1 MYGGSDP
8 TRIAAA
14 ERTLPPSTGASAGGT
29 RAVVGDPRGALWSGR
44 SPEEA
49 SRPPGP
55 VAFAGEPG
63 AFAEDALLAFFGH
76 VERVALPTFRSV
88 FAAVTAGEAAAGV
101 LPIEN
106 LVNGTVRENYD
117 LLLEHDLVI
126 GGEVVVPV
134 RLCLAALPGERLEGI
149 ERVYSHLQAIGQAE
163 RFLRS
168 RPWQLLTTYNTAG
181 AGRLI
186 AERGERGAAAV
197 LSPRAASLF
206 GLEVLVPDVA
216 DVPDNR
222 TRFLVVARPDDGACP
237 AWLAARAEQVAAVR
251 GRASASGAAP
261 AGVGVTPAGAGVAPP
276 VAEVP
281 PADVRAAPAGPATA
295 PAGPATTAAG
305 PVTAAVGPATARV
318 GPVTTPVG
326 PVTTPVGPV
335 TTPAGSRAAGPDP
348 GEAAP
353 GPVPMR
359 TTLVLAVEN
368 VPGALLRV
376 LAVFAE
382 RGLNMSKL
390 ESRPSRE
397 RAWEY
402 VFWVDLDGALH
413 ADEPEGADTLAALH
427 RVTTMCRILGVYP
440 SGEA

>member
-1 MYGGSDP
+1 MPAMYGGSDP
-8 TRIAAA
+8 TLIAAV
-14 ERTLPPSTGASAGGT
+14 ERTARSAAADVTDTAAPAPALDAAGG
-29 RAVVGDPRGALWSGR
+29 
-44 SPEEA
+44 
-49 SRPPGP
+49 PPGP
-55 VAFAGEPG
+55 IVYAGEPG
-63 AFAEDALLAFFGH
+63 AFAEDALLAFFGD
-76 VERVALPTFRSV
+76 VERLPLSSFRSV
-88 FAAVTAGEAAAGV
+88 FAAVTEGRAAAGV

-149 ERVYSHLQAIGQAE
+149 ERVYSHLQALGQAE

-168 RPWQLLTTYNTAG
+168 RAWQLLTTYNTAG

-197 LSPRAASLF
+197 LSPRAAALF
-206 GLEVLVPDVA
+206 GLEVLVEDVA

-222 TRFLVVARPDDGACP
+222 TRFLVVARPDDGGAP
-237 AWLAARAEQVAAVR
+237 AWLVEQAERVARQSAAER
-251 GRASASGAAP
+251 GAAP
-261 AGVGVTPAGAGVAPP
+261 AG
-276 VAEVP
+276 
-281 PADVRAAPAGPATA
+281 
-295 PAGPATTAAG
+295 
-305 PVTAAVGPATARV
+305 
-318 GPVTTPVG
+318 
-326 PVTTPVGPV
+326 
-335 TTPAGSRAAGPDP
+335 
-348 GEAAP
+348 
-353 GPVPMR
+353 VPMR

-402 VFWVDLDGALH
+402 VFWVDLDGALR
-413 ADEPEGADTLAALH
+413 AEEPEGAETLAALH

-440 SGEA
+440 TGEF